1 MNKNLKSF
9 MEEPWWV
16 ITDNMAE
23 KLNSELHRELSQNH
37 ILYGTRAI
45 AVARRV
51 DNDAVVYWINELNK
65 FAVVHLTYC
74 KENSSSYP
82 GAELYTLEELEKHC
96 KHVSNFY

>member
-9 MEEPWWV
+9 MKEPWCV

-45 AVARRV
+45 AFARRV
-51 DNDAVVYWINELNK
+51 DNDDVV
-65 FAVVHLTYC
+65 
-74 KENSSSYP
+74 
-82 GAELYTLEELEKHC
+82 
-96 KHVSNFY
+96 